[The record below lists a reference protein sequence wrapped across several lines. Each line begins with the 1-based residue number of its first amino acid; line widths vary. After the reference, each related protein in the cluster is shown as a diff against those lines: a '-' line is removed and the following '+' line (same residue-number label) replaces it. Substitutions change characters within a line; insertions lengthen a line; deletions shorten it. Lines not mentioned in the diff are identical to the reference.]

1 MTRRQ
6 VEDENIRK
14 IQKMKRSYYVSLP
27 VRIVRRLK
35 WQEGQNVAVEERG
48 KEITIKDWK
57 E

>member
-1 MTRRQ
+1 
-6 VEDENIRK
+6 
-14 IQKMKRSYYVSLP
+14 MKRSYYVSLP